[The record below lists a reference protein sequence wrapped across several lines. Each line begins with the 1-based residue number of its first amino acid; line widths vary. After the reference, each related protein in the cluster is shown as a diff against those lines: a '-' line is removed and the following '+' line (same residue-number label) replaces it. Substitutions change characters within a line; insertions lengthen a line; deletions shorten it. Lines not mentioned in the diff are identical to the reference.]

1 MTICRKCGKEIP
13 DGQELCEECRTL
25 DASSG
30 ESYLD
35 ELMQTMGLAEEMI
48 QEKPAASKKVSEPVA
63 EEPVISAEE
72 ASDGDDIN
80 ELLNLLEKDY
90 TEDVDSDYEETE
102 MEETTEEPEPM
113 EEAELSLFSED
124 EGAIFADDAGTSVDD
139 IYQEALAA
147 VEDYEED
154 YETEEFDSAE
164 SNSGEASAD
173 GDSVDDFD
181 MLAMNAFGID
191 ESEISDMDGD
201 HPVEVNDDLPSE
213 DLSKAKKESFWKKIF
228 GNIITEQTAAEEAK
242 ERELEKVNAKQRAAL
257 KEKKKQQAAVE
268 REEKSQKAKEE
279 KAQKTAQKAKQAA
292 EKKAAKEE
300 KRRKKAELEA
310 AEVVGKVNPVG
321 AAIVIVFFGIICLIV
336 IFGTQSFSYRSAV
349 NRAEANFEKRD
360 YQAAYESLAGVEVSE
375 ASEELKDKVRIC
387 MQLQKELNSY
397 TNYYKMKM
405 YLESLDSL
413 MKGIRSYDENKEKAD
428 LYGIMS
434 QYNELEGKLAEALYT
449 EFGVSET
456 QARELNEI
464 EKQEEYTAKLEE
476 IIQNWRAKAGQEE

>member
-1 MTICRKCGKEIP
+1 MRPCITKIIHTRTI
-13 DGQELCEECRTL
+13 
-25 DASSG
+25 
-30 ESYLD
+30 
-35 ELMQTMGLAEEMI
+35 
-48 QEKPAASKKVSEPVA
+48 
-63 EEPVISAEE
+63 
-72 ASDGDDIN
+72 DIIHLYAN
-80 ELLNLLEKDY
+80 RI
-90 TEDVDSDYEETE
+90 
-102 MEETTEEPEPM
+102 
-113 EEAELSLFSED
+113 
-124 EGAIFADDAGTSVDD
+124 IFAIICTSFHT
-139 IYQEALAA
+139 Q
-147 VEDYEED
+147 
-154 YETEEFDSAE
+154 FD
-164 SNSGEASAD
+164 NG
-173 GDSVDDFD
+173 
-181 MLAMNAFGID
+181 
-191 ESEISDMDGD
+191 
-201 HPVEVNDDLPSE
+201 
-213 DLSKAKKESFWKKIF
+213 WKIF

-360 YQAAYESLAGVEVSE
+360 YQAAFESLAGVEVSE